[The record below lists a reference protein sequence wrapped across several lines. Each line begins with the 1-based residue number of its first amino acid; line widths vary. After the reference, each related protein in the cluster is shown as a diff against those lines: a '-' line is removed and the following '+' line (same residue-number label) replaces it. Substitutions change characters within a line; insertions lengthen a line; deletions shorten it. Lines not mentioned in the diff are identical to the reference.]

1 MQVSKS
7 SANFSIID
15 SGEVILY
22 SRDADLSFRFEAG
35 PQESYNLRLTFRE
48 DGSGLQRI
56 QQEIL
61 PGFTGLNCYNFQ
73 NMGAGTS
80 TPYEFASFYGRK
92 MYISFWSYVEGA
104 MANMSQIRS
113 VKYTIYIQT

>member
-7 SANFSIID
+7 SANFIIID

-22 SRDADLSFRFEAG
+22 SRDADLSFRFDAES
-35 PQESYNLRLTFRE
+35 QENYVLRLRFFE
-48 DGSGLQRI
+48 DVSGAQRI
-56 QQEIL
+56 QQENY
-61 PGFTGLNCYNFQ
+61 PGFTGLDCYNFQ

-80 TPYEFASFYGRK
+80 FPYEFASYNGRK

-104 MANMSQIRS
+104 VANMSQIRS
-113 VKYTIYIQT
+113 VKYTVYIQA